1 MPDNWEVC
9 GSILTDEILLG
20 FTLSLFLQY
29 ILMEPICSVF
39 YGIEKT
45 FIGFNP
51 F

>member
-9 GSILTDEILLG
+9 GSILIVAI
-20 FTLSLFLQY
+20 FSLFLQY
-29 ILMEPICSVF
+29 ILMEQICMVF

-45 FIGFNP
+45 FIDFNP